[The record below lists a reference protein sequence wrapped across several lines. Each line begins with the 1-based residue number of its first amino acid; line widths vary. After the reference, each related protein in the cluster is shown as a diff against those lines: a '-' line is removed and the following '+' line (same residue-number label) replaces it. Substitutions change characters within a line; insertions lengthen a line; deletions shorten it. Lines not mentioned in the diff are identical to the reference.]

1 LYFYSGVLEISDL
14 FNSYTLGLVTLVLW
28 GIAPIFGKLGLGN
41 IDPLP
46 ALMIRSA
53 MVTTILIIAV
63 LVTGKWTA
71 VIAAEGR
78 SIIFI
83 ALEGLCAA
91 LVGQLAYYYAIKAGD
106 VSKVGVIVA
115 GAPLVTITLAFIIL
129 HEKITL
135 FKIAGAA
142 LVILGIALLRL

>member
-1 LYFYSGVLEISDL
+1 M
-14 FNSYTLGLVTLVLW
+14 FNSYTLGLITLVLW
-28 GIAPIFGKLGLGN
+28 GIAPIFGKLGLSN

-46 ALMIRSA
+46 ALMIRSS

-63 LVTGKWTA
+63 IVTGKWAA

-78 SIIFI
+78 NIMFI

-91 LVGQLAYYYAIKAGD
+91 LIGQLAYYYAIKSGE
-106 VSKVGVIVA
+106 VSKVGLIVA
-115 GAPLVTITLAFIIL
+115 GAPLVTILLAFAVL

-135 FKIAGAA
+135 YKIAGAA
-142 LVILGIALLRL
+142 SVVLGIVLLRL